1 MNEEVMGLMYCRC
14 QLGVQS
20 IKRYTVN
27 TVVSI
32 INSAFFF
39 FYVFFFMSASGTVN
53 KCFSTREI
61 LLFCHRNAAL
71 VGLSGLPG
79 AVVSFDLA
87 TES

>member
-1 MNEEVMGLMYCRC
+1 
-14 QLGVQS
+14 
-20 IKRYTVN
+20 
-27 TVVSI
+27 
-32 INSAFFF
+32 
-39 FYVFFFMSASGTVN
+39 MSASGTVG

-61 LLFCHRNAAL
+61 LLFCHWNAAL